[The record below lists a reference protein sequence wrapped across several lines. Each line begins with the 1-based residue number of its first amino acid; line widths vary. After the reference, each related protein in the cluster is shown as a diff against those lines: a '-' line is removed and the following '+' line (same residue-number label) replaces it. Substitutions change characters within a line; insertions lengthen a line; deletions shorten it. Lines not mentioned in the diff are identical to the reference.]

1 MSLVLPGVRAA
12 LTPQWVRHPLW
23 QIARQVPAFHLDFT
37 TGQAIERIGGRLGT
51 FTRPSSVKN
60 VWNGSQFVEVAADV
74 PALQRD
80 PATGLWGYL
89 HEPAAANLVVNSI
102 AFNGAGWTT
111 TNASVSADVTATTAP
126 DGTQTA
132 DKLIENTVNGNHEV
146 IFTFTPAVNTAHT
159 WSCFVKAAE
168 LSSCVLRYNVGL
180 NGVAQIGSF
189 TLSGAGTATAIG
201 GTPSPA
207 VQFMGDG
214 WYRCSITATSSA
226 SPGSTQVTLATRL
239 GAVGLVDSGVFAWGA
254 QLETG
259 PIATSPIITTGS
271 AVTRAVDTWTW
282 TGAQFSDWYQ
292 QAGGVFVFRGIY
304 LRQIGFPGF
313 ASWSDGTNSNR
324 IQVAGVGLNRRAVV
338 TSGGATQYDA
348 PAASLGANVIGQ
360 PFALAMRATAANF
373 VSAANGGNTHQ
384 QLSGS
389 VPSTLNQLRLGADGA
404 GANVADT
411 LIRDVLYFPP
421 SPAADR
427 IQALS
432 AL

>member
-1 MSLVLPGVRAA
+1 MLFLPSRRGIPPYVG
-12 LTPQWVRHPLW
+12 RHPLW
-23 QIARQVPAFHLDFT
+23 QIAGQVPAFHLDFT
-37 TGQAIERIGGRLGT
+37 TGQAIERIGGRMGT
-51 FTRPSSVKN
+51 FTRPSSVKS

-80 PATGLWGYL
+80 PETGLWGYL
-89 HEPAAANLVVNSI
+89 HESAATNLYLNSAAPA
-102 AFNGAGWTT
+102 
-111 TNASVSADVTATTAP
+111 
-126 DGTQTA
+126 TQTISVA
-132 DKLIENTVNGNHEV
+132 AVQHTLSFYGTGTLTLSGVSTAGPLVGTGAEPNRVSL
-146 IFTFTPAVNTAHT
+146 TFTPTAGNLT
-159 WSCFVKAAE
+159 
-168 LSSCVLRYNVGL
+168 L
-180 NGVAQIGSF
+180 
-189 TLSGAGTATAIG
+189 TLSG
-201 GTPSPA
+201 
-207 VQFMGDG
+207 
-214 WYRCSITATSSA
+214 SISR
-226 SPGSTQVTLATRL
+226 P
-239 GAVGLVDSGVFAWGA
+239 

-313 ASWSDGTNSNR
+313 VSWSDGTNSNR
-324 IQVAGVGLNRRAVV
+324 IQLAGVGLNRRAVV
-338 TSGGATQYDA
+338 TSGGAAQYDS

-421 SPAADR
+421 GPAADR